1 MGFHGFQK
9 IVILNKNAMS
19 QMNTDGITLFVRKCT
34 GCPKKLDLLKWAWL
48 GLD

>member
-19 QMNTDGITLFVRKCT
+19 QMNTDGITLFVVSVQ
-34 GCPKKLDLLKWAWL
+34 GVPKN
-48 GLD
+48 